1 MNKQELIAKVAE
13 NSGVTK
19 GNTEKVIEAFTST
32 VEDAVA
38 SGETVK
44 IVGFG
49 AWEKHF
55 RSSRKGRNPRTGEA
69 ITVPEKN
76 TVHFKVG
83 SLFKDA
89 IK

>member
-32 VEDAVA
+32 VEDTVA
-38 SGETVK
+38 SGEIVK

-49 AWEKHF
+49 AWEK
-55 RSSRKGRNPRTGEA
+55 RLKPSRDGRNPKTGEA
-69 ITVPEKN
+69 ITIPEKN

-83 SLFKDA
+83 SVFKDA
-89 IK
+89 VK